1 MSKINS
7 NIIRVI
13 SNKQTFLN
21 RLAAGDINS
30 DAFVYIEE
38 TLEIWHNY
46 KYYGS
51 LLEITAA
58 LTAEIKRAKD
68 AEASIEAKLLFKN
81 IKVDVDT
88 GELYL
93 IYEAESPDD
102 GDIVVSDL
110 YSEIATL
117 DDTSGEYITVTN
129 EDGDSIVVNNSNI

>member
-7 NIIRVI
+7 NIIRVVT
-13 SNKQTFLN
+13 NKQTFLN

-51 LLEITAA
+51 LLEITTA
-58 LTAEIKRAKD
+58 LSNEIKRAKD
-68 AEASIEAKLLFKN
+68 AEASLEAKLLFKN
-81 IKVDVDT
+81 IKIDIDT

-93 IYEAESPDD
+93 IYESESPDE
-102 GDIVVSDL
+102 GDSAISDL
-110 YSEIATL
+110 YSEVVTL
-117 DDTSGEYITVTN
+117 DDTSGEYLNITDEN
-129 EDGDSIVVNNSNI
+129 GNNINVKS

>member
-102 GDIVVSDL
+102 GDIAVSDL
-110 YSEIATL
+110 YSEVVTL
-117 DDTSGEYITVTN
+117 DDTFGEYLAVTN
-129 EDGDSIVVNNSNI
+129 ENGDSVVVNNSNI

>member
-102 GDIVVSDL
+102 GDIAVSDL
-110 YSEIATL
+110 YSKVATL
-117 DDTSGEYITVTN
+117 DDTSGEYLTVTN

>member
-68 AEASIEAKLLFKN
+68 AEASIEARLLFRN
-81 IKVDVDT
+81 IKVDIDT

-102 GDIVVSDL
+102 GDIAVSDL
-110 YSEIATL
+110 YSEVATL
-117 DDTSGEYITVTN
+117 DDASGEYLTVTN

>member
-21 RLAAGDINS
+21 RLAAGNINS

-51 LLEITAA
+51 LVEITAA

-102 GDIVVSDL
+102 GDSAVSDL
-110 YSEIATL
+110 YSEVVTL
-117 DDTSGEYITVTN
+117 DDTFGEYLAVTN
-129 EDGDSIVVNNSNI
+129 ENGDSIVVNNSNI

>member
-13 SNKQTFLN
+13 TNKQTFLN

-58 LTAEIKRAKD
+58 LTVEIKRAKA
-68 AEASIEAKLLFKN
+68 AEASLESKVLPKN
-81 IKVDVDT
+81 IKIDIDT

-93 IYEAESPDD
+93 IYESDSPDD
-102 GDIVVSDL
+102 GDIAVSNL
-110 YSEIATL
+110 HS
-117 DDTSGEYITVTN
+117 
-129 EDGDSIVVNNSNI
+129 

>member
-7 NIIRVI
+7 NIIRVVT
-13 SNKQTFLN
+13 NKQTFLN

-51 LLEITAA
+51 LLEITTA
-58 LTAEIKRAKD
+58 LSNEIKRAKD
-68 AEASIEAKLLFKN
+68 AEASLEAKLLFKN
-81 IKVDVDT
+81 IKIDIDT

-93 IYEAESPDD
+93 IYEAESPDE
-102 GDIVVSDL
+102 GDIAVSDL
-110 YSEIATL
+110 YS
-117 DDTSGEYITVTN
+117 
-129 EDGDSIVVNNSNI
+129 

>member
-7 NIIRVI
+7 NIIRCV
-13 SNKQTFLN
+13 SSKQTFLN
-21 RLAAGDINS
+21 RLADGDISS

-51 LLEITAA
+51 LLELTTA
-58 LTAEIKRAKD
+58 LSDEVKRAKA
-68 AEASIEAKLLFKN
+68 AEASLEAKLLPKN

-93 IYEAESPDD
+93 IYEADTPDD
-102 GDIVVSDL
+102 GDIAVSDL
-110 YSEIATL
+110 YSEVATL
-117 DDTSGEYITVTN
+117 DDTSGEYLTVTN
-129 EDGDSIVVNNSNI
+129 ENGDSVVVNNLNI

>member
-68 AEASIEAKLLFKN
+68 AEASIEARLLFRN

-93 IYEAESPDD
+93 IYEADAPDD
-102 GDIVVSDL
+102 GDIAVSDL
-110 YSEIATL
+110 YSEVATL
-117 DDTSGEYITVTN
+117 DDTSGEYLTVTN
-129 EDGDSIVVNNSNI
+129 EDGDSVVVNNSNI

>member
-68 AEASIEAKLLFKN
+68 AEASIEARLLFRN

-102 GDIVVSDL
+102 GDIAVSDL

>member
-7 NIIRVI
+7 NIIRVV

-21 RLAAGDINS
+21 RLANGDINF

-51 LLEITAA
+51 LVELTAQLA
-58 LTAEIKRAKD
+58 AEIKRAKA
-68 AEASIEAKLLFKN
+68 AEASLEAKLLPKN
-81 IKVDVDT
+81 IKVDIDT

-93 IYEAESPDD
+93 IYESDSPDD
-102 GDIVVSDL
+102 GDIAISDL
-110 YSEIATL
+110 YSEVATL
-117 DDTSGEYITVTN
+117 DDTSGEYLTVTN
-129 EDGDSIVVNNSNI
+129 EDGDSVVVNNLNI

>member
-21 RLAAGDINS
+21 RLAAGDVNS
-30 DAFVYIEE
+30 DSFVYIEE

-51 LLEITAA
+51 ILELTAA
-58 LTAEIKRAKD
+58 LDAEIKRAKA
-68 AEASIEAKLLFKN
+68 AETSIEAKLLFKN
-81 IKVDVDT
+81 IKIDTDT

-93 IYEAESPDD
+93 IYEADSPDE
-102 GDIVVSDL
+102 GDIAVSDL
-110 YSEIATL
+110 YSEVVTL
-117 DDTSGEYITVTN
+117 DNTSGEYLNVTN
-129 EDGDSIVVNNSNI
+129 ENGDNINVKT

>member
-58 LTAEIKRAKD
+58 LTAEIERAKN
-68 AEASIEAKLLFKN
+68 AEASIEARLLFKN

-102 GDIVVSDL
+102 GDIAVSDL
-110 YSEIATL
+110 YSEVATL
-117 DDTSGEYITVTN
+117 DDTSGEYLTVTN

>member
-102 GDIVVSDL
+102 GDIAVSDL
-110 YSEIATL
+110 YSEVATL
-117 DDTSGEYITVTN
+117 DDTSGEYLTVTN
-129 EDGDSIVVNNSNI
+129 EDGDSVVVNNLNI